1 MYGNAIIL
9 LKDYSKIWEQN
20 GGNPPT
26 FNQKKNTPGEL
37 WMRIKNHPIAFP
49 AFDLRSIFDDDVSQ
63 YNVKVE
69 INKKGKKL
77 NDYITRIN
85 KAYKKNKVFELES
98 TIPD

>member
-49 AFDLRSIFDDDVSQ
+49 AFDLRSIFDDD
-63 YNVKVE
+63 
-69 INKKGKKL
+69 KL
-77 NDYITRIN
+77 KCLAKHSIDVTHKTIDELARIVYTLSH
-85 KAYKKNKVFELES
+85 KA
-98 TIPD
+98 